1 MIYFEA
7 PVGVGFSYSLNSSD
21 LNTNDVQTAED
32 NLASLLQFFKKYPE
46 FKNNEFY
53 ITGESYGG
61 IYIPTLAQRILEF
74 NKNASAEDR
83 INIKGIAVGNGATDW
98 DYDTTN
104 GTLELLVSHAFVS
117 KSDQILWQEN
127 NCQ

>member
-1 MIYFEA
+1 MLHLDWE
-7 PVGVGFSYSLNSSD
+7 SHLK
-21 LNTNDVQTAED
+21 LHLTKQTAED